1 MQEEIILVLNFGSYH
16 SQKIARKVR
25 DLKVYSEILPYTVS
39 IERIKNL
46 ETKGNYSG
54 CGCE

>member
-1 MQEEIILVLNFGSYH
+1 MQEEIILVLNFGSHH

-39 IERIKNL
+39 IEELK
-46 ETKGNYSG
+46 T
-54 CGCE
+54 